1 MNLPNKLTMMRVIMV
16 PFFMVFA
23 AMSHMGTPQFNA
35 TYALIAGILFAVASF
50 TDFLDGY
57 LARKNHLV
65 TDFGKFMDP
74 LADKMLTTAA
84 IIYMVVDGV
93 CSPVVLAIIMF
104 REFAVAGVRMI
115 AAESGTVIAAN
126 MWGKVKTVL
135 QMVTIIFYYVAMALA
150 PADGVGVIS
159 FTTQV
164 LCWAVAAVT
173 ALSGCIYLW
182 QNRHTVVIGR
192 NQNAWQECR
201 TGLLEQEGGT
211 LARRLSGGGAA
222 PFSPVRSSTASVKL
236 LPKNS
241 MTKSTGPPPLLWLCL
256 YHLFPRTV
264 KLSCRFQRYSFPAR
278 VSCSPCD
285 CRKETRSAWL
295 AWSIC
300 SWV

>member
-23 AMSHMGTPQFNA
+23 AMSHMGTLQFNA

-135 QMVTIIFYYVAMALA
+135 QMLSIIFYFFGTA
-150 PADGVGVIS
+150 
-159 FTTQV
+159 
-164 LCWAVAAVT
+164 LCWNGTLESITVVVLVSILLCWLVAIVT
-173 ALSGCIYLW
+173 AVSGIKYLW
-182 QNRHTVVIGR
+182 DNRSFI
-192 NQNAWQECR
+192 N
-201 TGLLEQEGGT
+201 
-211 LARRLSGGGAA
+211 
-222 PFSPVRSSTASVKL
+222 TAK
-236 LPKNS
+236 
-241 MTKSTGPPPLLWLCL
+241 
-256 YHLFPRTV
+256 
-264 KLSCRFQRYSFPAR
+264 
-278 VSCSPCD
+278 
-285 CRKETRSAWL
+285 
-295 AWSIC
+295 
-300 SWV
+300 

>member
-23 AMSHMGTPQFNA
+23 AMSHMGTLQFNA

-135 QMVTIIFYYVAMALA
+135 QMLTIIFYYFGTALTWGNSIMIG
-150 PADGVGVIS
+150 ADCVFLS
-159 FTTQV
+159 YW
-164 LCWAVAAVT
+164 LCWLVAIAT
-173 ALSGCIYLW
+173 AISGIKYLW
-182 QNRHTVVIGR
+182 DNRSFI
-192 NQNAWQECR
+192 N
-201 TGLLEQEGGT
+201 
-211 LARRLSGGGAA
+211 
-222 PFSPVRSSTASVKL
+222 TAK
-236 LPKNS
+236 
-241 MTKSTGPPPLLWLCL
+241 
-256 YHLFPRTV
+256 
-264 KLSCRFQRYSFPAR
+264 
-278 VSCSPCD
+278 
-285 CRKETRSAWL
+285 
-295 AWSIC
+295 
-300 SWV
+300 

>member
-23 AMSHMGTPQFNA
+23 AMSHMGTLRFNA

-135 QMVTIIFYYVAMALA
+135 QMVTI
-150 PADGVGVIS
+150 GVIS

-182 QNRHTVVIGR
+182 QNR
-192 NQNAWQECR
+192 
-201 TGLLEQEGGT
+201 
-211 LARRLSGGGAA
+211 
-222 PFSPVRSSTASVKL
+222 
-236 LPKNS
+236 
-241 MTKSTGPPPLLWLCL
+241 
-256 YHLFPRTV
+256 
-264 KLSCRFQRYSFPAR
+264 SCFMQA
-278 VSCSPCD
+278 
-285 CRKETRSAWL
+285 K
-295 AWSIC
+295 
-300 SWV
+300 

>member
-93 CSPVVLAIIMF
+93 CSPVVLGVCSPVVLAIIMF

-135 QMVTIIFYYVAMALA
+135 QMVTIIFYYFAMALA

-182 QNRHTVVIGR
+182 QNR
-192 NQNAWQECR
+192 
-201 TGLLEQEGGT
+201 
-211 LARRLSGGGAA
+211 
-222 PFSPVRSSTASVKL
+222 
-236 LPKNS
+236 
-241 MTKSTGPPPLLWLCL
+241 
-256 YHLFPRTV
+256 
-264 KLSCRFQRYSFPAR
+264 SCFMQA
-278 VSCSPCD
+278 
-285 CRKETRSAWL
+285 K
-295 AWSIC
+295 
-300 SWV
+300 

>member
-115 AAESGTVIAAN
+115 AARSKPCCRWLPSSSITLP
-126 MWGKVKTVL
+126 WRS
-135 QMVTIIFYYVAMALA
+135 
-150 PADGVGVIS
+150 PRR
-159 FTTQV
+159 
-164 LCWAVAAVT
+164 T
-173 ALSGCIYLW
+173 ALGLSALPPRCCAGPLLPLPHFPAASTCGRIVPALCR
-182 QNRHTVVIGR
+182 QND
-192 NQNAWQECR
+192 
-201 TGLLEQEGGT
+201 
-211 LARRLSGGGAA
+211 AA
-222 PFSPVRSSTASVKL
+222 PLQPLIRAAIINPVSYTHL
-236 LPKNS
+236 TLP
-241 MTKSTGPPPLLWLCL
+241 TIL
-256 YHLFPRTV
+256 
-264 KLSCRFQRYSFPAR
+264 R
-278 VSCSPCD
+278 V
-285 CRKETRSAWL
+285 
-295 AWSIC
+295 
-300 SWV
+300 

>member
-135 QMVTIIFYYVAMALA
+135 QMLSIIFYFFGTALSYR
-150 PADGVGVIS
+150 GTVESVSIVVVIS
-159 FTTQV
+159 IA
-164 LCWAVAAVT
+164 LCWLVAAVT
-173 ALSGCIYLW
+173 AISGIKYLW
-182 QNRHTVVIGR
+182 DNRSFI
-192 NQNAWQECR
+192 N
-201 TGLLEQEGGT
+201 
-211 LARRLSGGGAA
+211 
-222 PFSPVRSSTASVKL
+222 TAK
-236 LPKNS
+236 
-241 MTKSTGPPPLLWLCL
+241 
-256 YHLFPRTV
+256 
-264 KLSCRFQRYSFPAR
+264 
-278 VSCSPCD
+278 
-285 CRKETRSAWL
+285 
-295 AWSIC
+295 
-300 SWV
+300 

>member
-1 MNLPNKLTMMRVIMV
+1 MNLPNKLTMLRVIMV

-23 AMSHMGTPQFNA
+23 AMSHYGSAGFNA
-35 TYALIAGILFAVASF
+35 TYSLIAGVLFAAASF

-126 MWGKVKTVL
+126 TWGKVKTVL
-135 QMVTIIFYYVAMALA
+135 QMLTIIFYYFAAALA
-150 PADGVGVIS
+150 GPTNVMVVSLI
-159 FTTQV
+159 TQV

-173 ALSGCIYLW
+173 ALSGAIYLW
-182 QNRHTVVIGR
+182 QNRACFM
-192 NQNAWQECR
+192 QA
-201 TGLLEQEGGT
+201 
-211 LARRLSGGGAA
+211 
-222 PFSPVRSSTASVKL
+222 K
-236 LPKNS
+236 
-241 MTKSTGPPPLLWLCL
+241 
-256 YHLFPRTV
+256 
-264 KLSCRFQRYSFPAR
+264 
-278 VSCSPCD
+278 
-285 CRKETRSAWL
+285 
-295 AWSIC
+295 
-300 SWV
+300 

>member
-1 MNLPNKLTMMRVIMV
+1 MNLPNKLTMLRVIMV

-23 AMSHMGTPQFNA
+23 AMSHYGSAGFNA
-35 TYALIAGILFAVASF
+35 TYSLIAGILFAAASF

-126 MWGKVKTVL
+126 IWGKVKTVL
-135 QMVTIIFYYVAMALA
+135 QMLTIIFYYFAAALA
-150 PADGVGVIS
+150 GSTDVMVVSLI
-159 FTTQV
+159 TQV

-173 ALSGCIYLW
+173 ALSGAIYLW
-182 QNRHTVVIGR
+182 QNRACFM
-192 NQNAWQECR
+192 QA
-201 TGLLEQEGGT
+201 
-211 LARRLSGGGAA
+211 
-222 PFSPVRSSTASVKL
+222 K
-236 LPKNS
+236 
-241 MTKSTGPPPLLWLCL
+241 
-256 YHLFPRTV
+256 
-264 KLSCRFQRYSFPAR
+264 
-278 VSCSPCD
+278 
-285 CRKETRSAWL
+285 
-295 AWSIC
+295 
-300 SWV
+300 

>member
-115 AAESGTVIAAN
+115 AAD

-135 QMVTIIFYYVAMALA
+135 QMVTIIFYYFAMALA

-182 QNRHTVVIGR
+182 QNR
-192 NQNAWQECR
+192 
-201 TGLLEQEGGT
+201 
-211 LARRLSGGGAA
+211 
-222 PFSPVRSSTASVKL
+222 
-236 LPKNS
+236 
-241 MTKSTGPPPLLWLCL
+241 
-256 YHLFPRTV
+256 
-264 KLSCRFQRYSFPAR
+264 SCFMQA
-278 VSCSPCD
+278 
-285 CRKETRSAWL
+285 K
-295 AWSIC
+295 
-300 SWV
+300 